1 MENHTSKTYS
11 QRMNQTA
18 ASKFD
23 VIKPYL
29 EQGQKLLD
37 FGSGVTPDFIKNI
50 EEQGV
55 AYYAYDISPSVNA
68 QLEDLGVKH
77 LTNLS
82 DDWTD
87 AFDIV
92 YLSSVFH
99 ELMSYLSR
107 SARMATLKDIHRV
120 LKPGGLL
127 IIRDWSC
134 PEDHLT
140 DALQATSEKATRI
153 IDTWVNALTTNGIL
167 NKPVV
172 KQTNL
177 HSGDHYYVGHPKDLY
192 ELMFH
197 VVWGLPSLER
207 EARETYHIDRK
218 LIDKW
223 LVTPFGYDLQHYHEE
238 TDVSYLQHLWDYFDI
253 DYLKWPTKSIYVLK
267 KPK

>member
-29 EQGQKLLD
+29 EKDQKLLD
-37 FGSGVTPDFIKNI
+37 FGSGVTPDFIKNV

-55 AYYAYDISPSVNA
+55 AYHAYDISPNVNA

-77 LTNLS
+77 LTSLS

-107 SARMATLKDIHRV
+107 SARMTTLKDIHRV

-134 PEDHLT
+134 PENHLT

-153 IDTWVNALTTNGIL
+153 IDTWLDALTTNGVL
-167 NKPVV
+167 NKPIV

-177 HSGDHYYVGHPKDLY
+177 HSEAHYYVGQPKDLY

-223 LVTPFGYDLQHYHEE
+223 LITPFGYDLQHYHEE

-253 DYLKWPTKSIYVLK
+253 DYLKWPTKSIYVLE
-267 KPK
+267 KPN

>member
-1 MENHTSKTYS
+1 MENYTTETYS

-29 EQGQKLLD
+29 ERDQKLLD
-37 FGSGVTPDFIKNI
+37 FGSGVTPDFVKSV
-50 EEQGV
+50 EDHG
-55 AYYAYDISPSVNA
+55 ASYYAYDISPSVNA
-68 QLEDLGVKH
+68 QLENLGVKH
-77 LTNLS
+77 LDSLS
-82 DDWTD
+82 DDWTG

-107 SARMATLKDIHRV
+107 SARMATLKDIYRV

-134 PEDHLT
+134 PEGQAT
-140 DALQATSEKATRI
+140 DALKATSDEATKD
-153 IDTWVNALTTNGIL
+153 IDTWLEALTNHGVL
-167 NKPVV
+167 NKPIV

-177 HSGDHYYVGHPKDLY
+177 HSGVHYYVGHPKDLY

-197 VVWGLPSLER
+197 TVWGLPSLER

-218 LIDKW
+218 LINKW
-223 LVTPFGYDLQHYHEE
+223 LITPFGYDLQHHHNE
-238 TDVSYLQHLWDYFDI
+238 TDFSYLQHLWNYFDL
-253 DYLKWPTKSIYVLK
+253 DYMKWPTKSIYVLK
-267 KPK
+267 KPN